1 MRLRLPN
8 MAGLGRFFRTTA
20 VKLSLTYLVA
30 FTIFVLFLVGYIS
43 HATSTLLTEQLREA
57 VDAEVRGLRNQY
69 DVGGMQRVAFAIDS
83 LSRRPGAGLYVLA
96 DASGNLLVGNVSD
109 IPTWVLDAANE
120 QLRPVDYTR
129 SDDEGVRTHHVAL
142 VRVFALDN
150 GFRVL
155 VGRDVG
161 ERERFRGIIRQAF
174 RAIIIVMILLGGITW
189 WFVSRR
195 VLKRIDQVTA
205 TSQRIVAGDL
215 SGRLPVAG
223 TGDEFDRLA
232 ESLNGMLTRI
242 DELMRGLKEVSDNIA
257 HDLKTPLTRMRNR
270 VEGALAGGSDADAY
284 RGALER
290 TIEECDGLIKTF
302 DALLTIARVE
312 SGNRPVAM
320 ERLDAAGIAAEVA
333 ELYEPVAE
341 EEGVTLS
348 LQTEPAEIV
357 GSREL
362 LAQALA
368 NLVDNALKY
377 GRPVDRPAEIRV
389 SVRRIGADVA
399 FSVADNGPG
408 IPAADRER
416 VLGRFVRLEASR
428 SAPGSGLG
436 LALVAAIAHQHG
448 AHLHLDDAAPGLMVT
463 LSLPAV

>member
-1 MRLRLPN
+1 MRLALPN

-43 HATSTLLTEQLREA
+43 HATSNLLTEQLREA

-129 SDDEGVRTHHVAL
+129 ADDEGVRTHHVAL
-142 VRVFALDN
+142 VRVFTLDN

-270 VEGALAGGSDADAY
+270 VEGALAGASDVDAY

-290 TIEECDGLIKTF
+290 TIDECDGLIKTF

-312 SGNRPVAM
+312 SGNRPVTM

-341 EEGVTLS
+341 EEGVALS

-377 GRPVDRPAEIRV
+377 GRAADRPAEIRL
-389 SVRRIGADVA
+389 SVRRIGTEVA
-399 FSVADNGPG
+399 LSVADNGPG

-448 AHLHLDDAAPGLMVT
+448 AHLRLDDAAPGLMVT
-463 LSLPAV
+463 LSLPSA

>member
-1 MRLRLPN
+1 MRLALPN

-43 HATSTLLTEQLREA
+43 HATSNLLTEQLREA

-142 VRVFALDN
+142 VRVFTLDN

-270 VEGALAGGSDADAY
+270 VEGALAGASDVDAY

-290 TIEECDGLIKTF
+290 TIDECDGLIKTF

-312 SGNRPVAM
+312 SGNRPVTM

-341 EEGVTLS
+341 EEGVALS

-377 GRPVDRPAEIRV
+377 GRAADRPAEIRL
-389 SVRRIGADVA
+389 SVRRIGTEVA
-399 FSVADNGPG
+399 LSVADNGPG

-448 AHLHLDDAAPGLMVT
+448 AHLRLDDAAPGLMVT
-463 LSLPAV
+463 LSLPSA